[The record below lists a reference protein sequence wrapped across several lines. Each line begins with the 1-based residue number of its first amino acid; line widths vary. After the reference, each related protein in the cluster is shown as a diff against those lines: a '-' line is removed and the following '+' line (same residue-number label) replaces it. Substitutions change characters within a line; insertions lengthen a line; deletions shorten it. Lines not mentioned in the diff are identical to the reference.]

1 MLRAREHWQWLFPV
15 AVTLH
20 NLEEAIWLPGWV
32 AEHAN
37 QLPYVAG
44 PAAFRFAAAVL
55 TVAAYVI
62 TYLSVHHGREN
73 LWTYLWFGYV
83 VTMLAN
89 VFIPHVPA
97 ALIFRSYAPGLVT
110 AVVVN
115 LPVMT
120 FLLVH
125 ALRYGYASGRKA
137 VVFAV
142 VMPVGIVAMV
152 PILFVVGK
160 LLPDGV

>member
-1 MLRAREHWQWLFPV
+1 MVHARQRWQWLFPV

-32 AEHAN
+32 AEHA
-37 QLPYVAG
+37 QELPYVAG
-44 PAAFRFAAAVL
+44 PAEFRFAAAAL
-55 TVAAYVI
+55 TLAAYVV
-62 TYLSVHHGREN
+62 TYLSAHHGREN

-97 ALIFRSYAPGLVT
+97 ALIFRSYAPGLLT
-110 AVVVN
+110 AVMVN

-120 FLLVH
+120 FLMIH
-125 ALRYGYASGRKA
+125 ALRGRYVSGRKA

-142 VMPVGIVAMV
+142 VVPAGIVATI
-152 PILFVVGK
+152 PLLFAMGK
-160 LLPDGV
+160 LFARA

>member
-1 MLRAREHWQWLFPV
+1 MRRAPEHWQWLFPV

-20 NLEEAIWLPGWV
+20 NLEESIWMPGWV
-32 AEHAN
+32 AEHSQ

-44 PAAFRFAAAVL
+44 PAEFRFAAAVL
-55 TVAAYVI
+55 TVAAYII
-62 TYLSVHHGREN
+62 TWLSVIHGRES

-89 VFIPHVPA
+89 VLVPHVPA
-97 ALIFRSYAPGLVT
+97 TFIFRSYTPGLVS
-110 AVVVN
+110 AVLVN

-125 ALRYGYASGRKA
+125 ALRDGYVSGRKA
-137 VVFAV
+137 LLFAV
-142 VMPVGIVAMV
+142 VAPFGIVATV
-152 PILFVVGK
+152 PILFAVGK
-160 LLPDGV
+160 LADRM

>member
-1 MLRAREHWQWLFPV
+1 MLHAPEQWQWLFPV

-32 AEHAN
+32 AKHAN

-44 PAAFRFAAAVL
+44 PAEFRFAAAVL

-62 TYLSVHHGREN
+62 TYLSVHHGRES

-97 ALIFRSYAPGLVT
+97 TLIFRSYTPGLDRCGGESAGDDFPCDPCV
-110 AVVVN
+110 ARRV
-115 LPVMT
+115 
-120 FLLVH
+120 
-125 ALRYGYASGRKA
+125 R
-137 VVFAV
+137 
-142 VMPVGIVAMV
+142 VG
-152 PILFVVGK
+152 PKSRRDRRCGC
-160 LLPDGV
+160 